1 MNRVWLP
8 TVQGPCSD
16 GCLSKKLEA
25 AAEAAHA
32 IHAASARNI
41 VERRAVTR
49 YHASRDRTLSKTIRP
64 CGVTIHVL
72 ATAARA
78 AGPAEEASCDSA

>member
-16 GCLSKKLEA
+16 GCLSKKFKA
-25 AAEAAHA
+25 VAEAAHA
-32 IHAASARNI
+32 THAASARNI
-41 VERRAVTR
+41 VERRAVNR

-64 CGVTIHVL
+64 CGVPDVL
-72 ATAARA
+72 AERL
-78 AGPAEEASCDSA
+78 GPAEEASRDSV

>member
-1 MNRVWLP
+1 MNRVWLS
-8 TVQGPCSD
+8 TVQGPCGD
-16 GCLSKKLEA
+16 GCLSKKLKA

-49 YHASRDRTLSKTIRP
+49 YHASRDRILWKTMRSELF
-64 CGVTIHVL
+64 GVTDHHDVH
-72 ATAARA
+72 
-78 AGPAEEASCDSA
+78 

>member
-1 MNRVWLP
+1 MNRVWLS

-16 GCLSKKLEA
+16 GCLSKKLKA
-25 AAEAAHA
+25 VAEAAHA

-49 YHASRDRTLSKTIRP
+49 YHARRDRTLSKTMRSELAVWPIFR
-64 CGVTIHVL
+64 T
-72 ATAARA
+72 ATAL
-78 AGPAEEASCDSA
+78 GPA

>member
-1 MNRVWLP
+1 MNRVW
-8 TVQGPCSD
+8 VQGPCGD
-16 GCLSKKLEA
+16 GCLSKKLKA

-49 YHASRDRTLSKTIRP
+49 YHASRDQILWKTMRQAS
-64 CGVTIHVL
+64 CVL
-72 ATAARA
+72 AVREDCA
-78 AGPAEEASCDSA
+78 D